1 MVLLDSSSPEQLTRM
16 PAYAGQYALMRRGF
30 ALMPTLNR
38 LGLGS
43 LLAPTSHLPGPG
55 GRPGHGDDLDGACH
69 RNARD
74 ELSVVLDVFSQAQ
87 ALTTL
92 GDRPLAV
99 LTTSESRED
108 TTGWAGAQ
116 DRLTRL
122 STNHLHRTV
131 DSTHAGLVEDERP
144 AAESVRAITDVV
156 AAVRTRTPLAT
167 K

>member
-1 MVLLDSSSPEQLTRM
+1 M
-16 PAYAGQYALMRRGF
+16 PAYAGQFALMRRTF

-43 LLAPTSHLPGPG
+43 LLAPASHLPGPAADEIAAMTSTV
-55 GRPGHGDDLDGACH
+55 RAN

-92 GDRPLAV
+92 DDRPVAV
-99 LTTSESRED
+99 LTASESLT

-116 DRLTRL
+116 DQLTRL
-122 STNHLHRTV
+122 STNHVHRSV
-131 DSTHAGLVEDERP
+131 DSSHTGLLEDERP
-144 AAESVRAITDVV
+144 AAESVRAITEVSS
-156 AAVRTRTPLAT
+156 AVRTRTPLAT